1 MRFPLHNAPL
11 WAEALSDVGA
21 SIGFSALALEVART
35 GEALWVGFFAAL
47 GYLTL
52 GPLLFLSPWVER
64 QGLARALL
72 ELRLAR
78 GLLFLP
84 LPFLPREAALLVFY
98 AYPLMVF
105 TDLAIVA
112 WEGLLVRRGRD
123 RLAERSGKLY
133 AAWEVGGLVGVG
145 LGPALF
151 ALHPALPYLLAAGIL
166 LLAWA
171 LLRPALTG
179 EKGERE
185 EATRPEA
192 LVQSLRRL
200 LAHAPLRPYLL
211 LSLLFTLA
219 HALTT
224 ALLGLLALRAGTP
237 EALFGLVFAL
247 QSLGYTLGSYFA
259 GRVPP
264 ALAFRLG
271 PLGAAL
277 GGMGFLLPFPLLL
290 AAPPLLGLAV
300 ALLSTHLRAVRG
312 WLLPKEGLAP
322 SFAAIR
328 ALLYGAGAL
337 GGLGAGVLGKGNPT
351 LPLLLGTL
359 GFLVLLPFALG
370 PLHPRRLEAL
380 RQEEAE

>member
-1 MRFPLHNAPL
+1 LRHNASVL
-11 WAEALSDVGA
+11 AEALSDLGA
-21 SIGFSALALEVART
+21 SLGFSALDLEVART
-35 GEALWVGFFAAL
+35 GEAFWVGFFAAL

-72 ELRLAR
+72 KLRLAR

-84 LPFLPREAALLVFY
+84 LLFLPREAALLVLY
-98 AYPLMVF
+98 SYPLMVL

-112 WEGLLVRRGRD
+112 WEGLLVRRDRG

-133 AAWEVGGLVGVG
+133 AAWEVGGLAGTA
-145 LGPALF
+145 LGPVLF
-151 ALHPALPYLLAAGIL
+151 VLHPALPYLLSTGIL
-166 LLAWA
+166 LLAWT
-171 LLRPALTG
+171 LLRSDLLG
-179 EKGERE
+179 EEERKEGEAKPQGLGR
-185 EATRPEA
+185 A
-192 LVQSLRRL
+192 LRRL
-200 LAHAPLRPYLL
+200 LAYTPLRPYLL
-211 LSLLFTLA
+211 ISLFFTLA

-224 ALLGLLALRAGTP
+224 ALLGLLVLRAGTP
-237 EALFGLVFAL
+237 EAFFGLVSAL
-247 QSLGYTLGSYFA
+247 QSLGYALGSYFA
-259 GRVPP
+259 GRVPL

-312 WLLPKEGLAP
+312 WLLPGVGLAP
-322 SFAAIR
+322 GLAAIR

-337 GGLGAGVLGKGNPT
+337 GGLGAGVLGQGDPS
-351 LPLLLGTL
+351 LPLLLGAS
-359 GFLVLLPFALG
+359 GFLVLLPFTLG
-370 PLHPRRLEAL
+370 PLHPKRLEAL
-380 RQEEAE
+380 RQKVE

>member
-1 MRFPLHNAPL
+1 L
-11 WAEALSDVGA
+11 AEALSNLGA
-21 SIGFSALALEVART
+21 SLGFSALALEVART
-35 GEALWVGFFAAL
+35 GEAFWVGFFAAL

-72 ELRLAR
+72 KLRLAR

-84 LPFLPREAALLVFY
+84 LLFLPRQAALLVLY
-98 AYPLMVF
+98 GYPLMVL

-112 WEGLLVRRGRD
+112 WEGLLVRRDRG

-133 AAWEVGGLVGVG
+133 AAWEVGDLAGMA
-145 LGPALF
+145 LGPVLF
-151 ALHPALPYLLAAGIL
+151 VLHPALPYLLSTGIL
-166 LLAWA
+166 LLAWT
-171 LLRPALTG
+171 LLRPALLG
-179 EKGERE
+179 EEERK
-185 EATRPEA
+185 EAEAKPEGLGRA
-192 LVQSLRRL
+192 LRRL
-200 LAHAPLRPYLL
+200 LACTPLRPYLL
-211 LSLLFTLA
+211 ISLFFTLA

-224 ALLGLLALRAGTP
+224 ALLGLLVLRAGTP
-237 EALFGLVFAL
+237 EAFFGLVFAL
-247 QSLGYTLGSYFA
+247 QSLGYALGGYFA
-259 GRVPP
+259 GRVPL

-312 WLLPKEGLAP
+312 WLLPGVGLAP
-322 SFAAIR
+322 SLAAIR

-337 GGLGAGVLGKGNPT
+337 GGLGAGVLGQGDPS
-351 LPLLLGTL
+351 LPLLLGAS
-359 GFLVLLPFALG
+359 GFLVLLPFTLG
-370 PLHPRRLEAL
+370 PLHPKRLEAL
-380 RQEEAE
+380 RQKVE

>member
-1 MRFPLHNAPL
+1 MRHSASVL
-11 WAEALSDVGA
+11 AEALSDLGA
-21 SIGFSALALEVART
+21 SLGFSALALEVART
-35 GEALWVGFFAAL
+35 GEAFWVGFFAAL

-72 ELRLAR
+72 KLRLAR

-84 LPFLPREAALLVFY
+84 LLFLPREAALLVLY
-98 AYPLMVF
+98 SYPLMVL

-112 WEGLLVRRGRD
+112 WEGLLVRRDRG

-133 AAWEVGGLVGVG
+133 AAWQVGGLAGTV
-145 LGPALF
+145 LGPILF
-151 ALHPALPYLLAAGIL
+151 VLHPALPYLLSTGIL
-166 LLAWA
+166 LLAWT
-171 LLRPALTG
+171 LLRSDLLG
-179 EKGERE
+179 EEERK
-185 EATRPEA
+185 EAEAKPEGLGRA
-192 LVQSLRRL
+192 LRRL
-200 LAHAPLRPYLL
+200 LACSLLRPYLL
-211 LSLLFTLA
+211 ISLFFTLA

-224 ALLGLLALRAGTP
+224 ALLGLLVLRAGTP
-237 EALFGLVFAL
+237 EAFFGLVFAL
-247 QSLGYTLGSYFA
+247 QSLGYALGSYFA
-259 GRVPP
+259 GRVPL

-312 WLLPKEGLAP
+312 WLLPEMGLAP
-322 SFAAIR
+322 GLAAIR

-337 GGLGAGVLGKGNPT
+337 GGLGAGVLGQGDPS
-351 LPLLLGTL
+351 LPLLLGAS

-370 PLHPRRLEAL
+370 PLHPKRLEAL
-380 RQEEAE
+380 RQRAEQGP

>member
-1 MRFPLHNAPL
+1 MA
-11 WAEALSDVGA
+11 
-21 SIGFSALALEVART
+21 
-35 GEALWVGFFAAL
+35 
-47 GYLTL
+47 
-52 GPLLFLSPWVER
+52 
-64 QGLARALL
+64 
-72 ELRLAR
+72 
-78 GLLFLP
+78 
-84 LPFLPREAALLVFY
+84 
-98 AYPLMVF
+98 
-105 TDLAIVA
+105 
-112 WEGLLVRRGRD
+112 
-123 RLAERSGKLY
+123 
-133 AAWEVGGLVGVG
+133 
-145 LGPALF
+145 PALF

-192 LVQSLRRL
+192 LGRSLRRL
-200 LAHAPLRPYLL
+200 LAYAPLRPYLL

-237 EALFGLVFAL
+237 EALFGLVFVL

-264 ALAFRLG
+264 ALAFRLS

-277 GGMGFLLPFPLLL
+277 GGMGLLLAFPLLL

-300 ALLSTHLRAVRG
+300 ALLSTHMRAVRG

-322 SFAAIR
+322 SLAAIR

-337 GGLGAGVLGKGNPT
+337 GGLGAGVLGKWDPT
-351 LPLLLGTL
+351 LPLLLGAL
-359 GFLVLLPFALG
+359 GFLVHLPFTLG
-370 PLHPRRLEAL
+370 PLHPSRLETL
-380 RQEEAE
+380 RQEVE

>member
-1 MRFPLHNAPL
+1 
-11 WAEALSDVGA
+11 
-21 SIGFSALALEVART
+21 
-35 GEALWVGFFAAL
+35 VGFFAAL

-72 ELRLAR
+72 KLRLAR

-84 LPFLPREAALLVFY
+84 LLFLPREAALLVLY
-98 AYPLMVF
+98 SYPLMVL

-112 WEGLLVRRGRD
+112 WEGLLVRRDRG

-133 AAWEVGGLVGVG
+133 AAWEVGDLAGTA
-145 LGPALF
+145 LGPVLF
-151 ALHPALPYLLAAGIL
+151 VLHPALPYLLSTGIL
-166 LLAWA
+166 LLAWT
-171 LLRPALTG
+171 LLRPALLG
-179 EKGERE
+179 EEERK
-185 EATRPEA
+185 EAEAKPEGLGRA
-192 LVQSLRRL
+192 LRRL
-200 LAHAPLRPYLL
+200 LACTPLRPYLL
-211 LSLLFTLA
+211 ISLFFTLA

-224 ALLGLLALRAGTP
+224 ALLGLLVLLAGTP
-237 EALFGLVFAL
+237 EAFFGLVFAL
-247 QSLGYTLGSYFA
+247 KSLGYALGSYFA
-259 GRVPP
+259 GRVPL

-312 WLLPKEGLAP
+312 WLLPGVGLAP
-322 SFAAIR
+322 TLAAIR

-337 GGLGAGVLGKGNPT
+337 GGLGAGVLGQGDPS
-351 LPLLLGTL
+351 LPLLLGAS
-359 GFLVLLPFALG
+359 GFLVLLPFTLG
-370 PLHPRRLEAL
+370 PLHPKRLEAL
-380 RQEEAE
+380 RQKVE

>member
-1 MRFPLHNAPL
+1 M
-11 WAEALSDVGA
+11 AEALSDLGA
-21 SIGFSALALEVART
+21 SLGFSTLALEVART
-35 GEALWVGFFAAL
+35 GEAFWVGFFAAL

-72 ELRLAR
+72 KLRLAR
-78 GLLFLP
+78 GFLFLP
-84 LPFLPREAALLVFY
+84 LPFLPREAALLVLY
-98 AYPLMVF
+98 AYPLMVL

-123 RLAERSGKLY
+123 SLAERSGKLY
-133 AAWEVGGLVGVG
+133 AAWEVGGLVGVA

-192 LVQSLRRL
+192 LGRSLRRL
-200 LAHAPLRPYLL
+200 LAYAPLRPYLL

-264 ALAFRLG
+264 ALAFRLS

-277 GGMGFLLPFPLLL
+277 GGMGLLLAFPLLL

-300 ALLSTHLRAVRG
+300 ALLSTHMRAVRG

-322 SFAAIR
+322 SLAAIR

-337 GGLGAGVLGKGNPT
+337 GGLGAGVLGKWDPT
-351 LPLLLGTL
+351 LPLLLGAL
-359 GFLVLLPFALG
+359 GFLVHLPFTLG
-370 PLHPRRLEAL
+370 PLHPSRLETL
-380 RQEEAE
+380 RQEVE

>member
-1 MRFPLHNAPL
+1 LRHNASIL
-11 WAEALSDVGA
+11 AEALSNLGA
-21 SIGFSALALEVART
+21 SLGFSALALEVART
-35 GEALWVGFFAAL
+35 GEAFWVGFFAAL

-72 ELRLAR
+72 KLRLAR

-84 LPFLPREAALLVFY
+84 LLFLPRQAALLVLY
-98 AYPLMVF
+98 SYPLMVL

-112 WEGLLVRRGRD
+112 WEGLLVRRDRG

-133 AAWEVGGLVGVG
+133 AAWEVGGLAGMA
-145 LGPALF
+145 LGPVLF
-151 ALHPALPYLLAAGIL
+151 VLHPALPYLFSTGIL
-166 LLAWA
+166 LLAWTLLRLALLGEEERKEGEAKPEGLGRA
-171 LLRPALTG
+171 LLR
-179 EKGERE
+179 
-185 EATRPEA
+185 
-192 LVQSLRRL
+192 L
-200 LAHAPLRPYLL
+200 LACTPLRPYLL
-211 LSLLFTLA
+211 ISLFFTLA

-224 ALLGLLALRAGTP
+224 ALLGLLVLRAGTP
-237 EALFGLVFAL
+237 EAFFGLVFAL
-247 QSLGYTLGSYFA
+247 QSLGYALGSYFA
-259 GRVPP
+259 GRVPL

-312 WLLPKEGLAP
+312 WLLPRVGLAP
-322 SFAAIR
+322 GLAAIR

-337 GGLGAGVLGKGNPT
+337 GGLGAGVLGQGDPS
-351 LPLLLGTL
+351 LPLLLGAS
-359 GFLVLLPFALG
+359 GFLVLLPFTLG
-370 PLHPRRLEAL
+370 PLHPKRLEAL
-380 RQEEAE
+380 RQKVE

>member
-1 MRFPLHNAPL
+1 MRSGQAFL
-11 WAEALSDVGA
+11 AEALSDLGA
-21 SIGFSALALEVART
+21 SIGFSALALEVARA
-35 GEALWVGFFAAL
+35 GEAFWVGFFAAL

-52 GPLLFLSPWVER
+52 GPLLLLSPWVER
-64 QGLARALL
+64 RGVARALL

-84 LPFLPREAALLVFY
+84 LPLLPREPGLLVLY
-98 AYPLMVF
+98 AYPLMVL

-112 WEGLLVRRGRD
+112 WEGLLVRRDRG

-133 AAWEVGGLVGVG
+133 AAWEVGGLVGVA
-145 LGPALF
+145 LGPILF
-151 ALHPALPYLLAAGIL
+151 GLHPALPYLISAGIL

-171 LLRPALTG
+171 FLRPALMG
-179 EKGERE
+179 EAE
-185 EATRPEA
+185 EKKAKAKPEGLGRA
-192 LVQSLRRL
+192 LRRL
-200 LAHAPLRPYLL
+200 LAHTPLRPYLL
-211 LSLLFTLA
+211 ISLLFTLA

-224 ALLGLLALRAGTP
+224 ALLGLLVLRAGTP
-237 EALFGLVFAL
+237 EALFGLAFAL
-247 QSLGYTLGSYFA
+247 QSLGYTLGSYVA

-300 ALLSTHLRAVRG
+300 ALLGTHLRAVRG
-312 WLLPKEGLAP
+312 WLLPREGLAP
-322 SFAAIR
+322 SLAAIR

-337 GGLGAGVLGKGNPT
+337 GGLGAGVLGRESPA
-351 LPLLLGTL
+351 LPLLLGAA
-359 GFLVLLPFALG
+359 GFLALLSFALG
-370 PLHPRRLEAL
+370 PLHPKRLEAL
-380 RQEEAE
+380 RQKAE

>member
-1 MRFPLHNAPL
+1 LRHSASVL
-11 WAEALSDVGA
+11 AEALSDLGA
-21 SIGFSALALEVART
+21 SLGFSALALEVART
-35 GEALWVGFFAAL
+35 GEAFWVGFFAAL

-72 ELRLAR
+72 MLRLTR

-84 LPFLPREAALLVFY
+84 LLFLPREAALLVLYSY
-98 AYPLMVF
+98 ALMVL

-112 WEGLLVRRGRD
+112 WEGLLVRRDRG

-133 AAWEVGGLVGVG
+133 AAWEVGGLAGTA
-145 LGPALF
+145 LGPVLF
-151 ALHPALPYLLAAGIL
+151 VLHPALPYLLSTGIL
-166 LLAWA
+166 LLAWT
-171 LLRPALTG
+171 LLRSDLLG
-179 EKGERE
+179 EEERKEGE
-185 EATRPEA
+185 AKPEGLGRA
-192 LVQSLRRL
+192 LRRL
-200 LAHAPLRPYLL
+200 LACTPLRPYLL
-211 LSLLFTLA
+211 ISLFFTLA

-224 ALLGLLALRAGTP
+224 ALLGLLVLRAGTP
-237 EALFGLVFAL
+237 EAFFGLVSAL
-247 QSLGYTLGSYFA
+247 QSLGYALGSYFA
-259 GRVPP
+259 GRVPL

-312 WLLPKEGLAP
+312 WLLPGVGLAP
-322 SFAAIR
+322 GLAAVR

-337 GGLGAGVLGKGNPT
+337 GGLGAGVLGQGDPS
-351 LPLLLGTL
+351 LPLLLGAS
-359 GFLVLLPFALG
+359 GFLALLPFTLG
-370 PLHPRRLEAL
+370 PLHPKRLEAL
-380 RQEEAE
+380 RQKAE

>member
-1 MRFPLHNAPL
+1 L
-11 WAEALSDVGA
+11 AEALSDLGA
-21 SIGFSALALEVART
+21 SLGFSTLALEVART
-35 GEALWVGFFAAL
+35 GEAFWVGFFAAL

-52 GPLLFLSPWVER
+52 GPLPFLSPWVER

-72 ELRLAR
+72 KLRLAR
-78 GLLFLP
+78 GFLFLP
-84 LPFLPREAALLVFY
+84 LPFLPREAALLVLY
-98 AYPLMVF
+98 AYPLMVL

-112 WEGLLVRRGRD
+112 WEGLLVRRDRG

-133 AAWEVGGLVGVG
+133 AAWEVGGLVGVA
-145 LGPALF
+145 LGPVLF

-192 LVQSLRRL
+192 LGRSLRRL
-200 LAHAPLRPYLL
+200 LAYAPLRPYLL

-237 EALFGLVFAL
+237 EALFGLVFVL

-264 ALAFRLG
+264 ALAFRLS

-277 GGMGFLLPFPLLL
+277 GGMGLLLAFPLLL

-300 ALLSTHLRAVRG
+300 ALLSTHMRAVRG

-322 SFAAIR
+322 SLAAIR

-337 GGLGAGVLGKGNPT
+337 GGLGAGVLGKWDPS
-351 LPLLLGTL
+351 LPLLLGAL
-359 GFLVLLPFALG
+359 GFLVLLPFTLG
-370 PLHPRRLEAL
+370 PLHPERLEAL
-380 RQEEAE
+380 RQRAEQGS

>member
-98 AYPLMVF
+98 AYPLMVL
-105 TDLAIVA
+105 TDLALVA
-112 WEGLLVRRGRD
+112 WEGLLVRRGRG

-151 ALHPALPYLLAAGIL
+151 ALH
-166 LLAWA
+166 
-171 LLRPALTG
+171 
-179 EKGERE
+179 
-185 EATRPEA
+185 
-192 LVQSLRRL
+192 
-200 LAHAPLRPYLL
+200 
-211 LSLLFTLA
+211 
-219 HALTT
+219 
-224 ALLGLLALRAGTP
+224 
-237 EALFGLVFAL
+237 
-247 QSLGYTLGSYFA
+247 
-259 GRVPP
+259 
-264 ALAFRLG
+264 
-271 PLGAAL
+271 
-277 GGMGFLLPFPLLL
+277 
-290 AAPPLLGLAV
+290 
-300 ALLSTHLRAVRG
+300 
-312 WLLPKEGLAP
+312 
-322 SFAAIR
+322 
-328 ALLYGAGAL
+328 
-337 GGLGAGVLGKGNPT
+337 
-351 LPLLLGTL
+351 
-359 GFLVLLPFALG
+359 
-370 PLHPRRLEAL
+370 
-380 RQEEAE
+380 